1 MSNIYVE
8 NLAMIITDRCNLDCA
23 HCLRGCKRNIDMS
36 DEVIEATL
44 GQVRSIGNLAIN
56 GGEPM
61 LVLDKIEK
69 IINYVIEKH
78 IKLQQFTITI
88 NGTIYSEKLLELLDT
103 INQYIGED
111 DINSLLAIS
120 LDDYHL
126 DAVQRLG
133 IFEQFHEN
141 LRRYKESKH
150 FYGWRDTDKKLFR
163 EGYAVDLDEKYT
175 VPIRPM
181 KPVITYMNVD
191 NYRKFDLKHGVFCV
205 GPIIAIS
212 PKGIITECDASIEH
226 QDTIYNY
233 GNVLEESIMDS
244 TLKREYTL
252 IKRPRRFR
260 KEAYKEY
267 EKYQNYD
274 K

>member
-1 MSNIYVE
+1 MEKIYVE
-8 NLAMIITDRCNLDCA
+8 NLAMIITDRCNLDCV

-36 DEVIEATL
+36 DEIIETTL
-44 GQVRSIGNLAIN
+44 GQIRSIGNLAIN
-56 GGEPM
+56 GGEPA
-61 LVLDKIEK
+61 LVIDKIEK
-69 IINYVIEKH
+69 IINYVIEQH
-78 IKLQQFTITI
+78 IKLQQFTITL

-103 INQYIGED
+103 INQYIGEEE
-111 DINSLLAIS
+111 INALLAIS

-133 IFEQFHEN
+133 IFEQFNEN
-141 LRRYKESKH
+141 LHRYAESKH

-163 EGYAVDLDEKYT
+163 EGFAVDLDEKYT

-191 NYRKFDLKHGVFCV
+191 NNRKFNLKHGVFCV

-233 GNVLEESIMDS
+233 GNVLNESIMDS
-244 TLKREYTL
+244 TLRREYTL
-252 IKRPRRFR
+252 VKRPKKFR
-260 KEAYKEY
+260 AEVYKEY
-267 EKYQNYD
+267 EKYQTYN

>member
-1 MSNIYVE
+1 MEKIYVE
-8 NLAMIITDRCNLDCA
+8 NLAMIVTDRCNLDCA
-23 HCLRGCKRNIDMS
+23 HCLRGCKRNVDMS

-44 GQVRSIGNLAIN
+44 GQIRSIGNLAVN

-61 LVLDKIEK
+61 LALGKIEK

-88 NGTIYSEKLLELLDT
+88 NGTIYSEKLLELLNT
-103 INQYIGED
+103 INEYIGED

-120 LDDYHL
+120 LDNYHI
-126 DAVQRLG
+126 DAVNKLG
-133 IFEQFHEN
+133 IMEQFNEN
-141 LRRYKESKH
+141 LRRYSESKH
-150 FYGWRDTDKKLFR
+150 FYGWRNTDKKLFR
-163 EGYAVDLDEKYT
+163 EGNAVLFDEKDT

-181 KPVITYMNVD
+181 KPVITYMNID
-191 NYRKFDLKHGVFCV
+191 NNRKFDLVHGVFCV

-233 GNVLEESIMDS
+233 GNVLGESIMDS
-244 TLKREYTL
+244 TLRREHTL
-252 IKRPRRFR
+252 IKRPSRFR
-260 KEAYKEY
+260 KEAFKEY
-267 EKYQNYD
+267 KRYQTYN